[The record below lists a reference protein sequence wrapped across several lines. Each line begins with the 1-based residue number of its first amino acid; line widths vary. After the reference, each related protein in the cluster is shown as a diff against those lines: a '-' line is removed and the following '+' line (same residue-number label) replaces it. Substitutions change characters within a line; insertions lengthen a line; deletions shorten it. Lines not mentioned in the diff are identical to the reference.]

1 MAPPRTATTGRP
13 KVAIVTPSLSRR
25 GGTEKC
31 LSWLAEGLAAH
42 VDVTVIA
49 GEIADL
55 DDAPLVRRRVPMIM
69 RPRLARYVSFLLAN
83 TVLLGVQRLAGRRP
97 YDVILATGGD
107 CLFADVVNAHF
118 CAAAWSDRLRKG
130 DVVLPSTSIRQRL
143 RNAHYR
149 VFLGLATRVER
160 GMYRGR
166 GLRRVVAVSSGTKR
180 ELVRYYGVR
189 AEKIDVVPNMVDE
202 RVRLSPSERARQR
215 RETRSRHGIPEDALV
230 LLFVAAGDFKRKGL
244 QSVLGALA
252 LVPDPLVR
260 LLVVGQEDIDYYLE
274 QSRALGIAERVVFA
288 GHRRD
293 VEGYYAAADCFV
305 YPSAYEAF
313 SLVSLEAAGAGLPLI
328 VTRINGTD
336 ELVVD
341 GENGFFV
348 EATAAS
354 IAARVQMLVDEPD
367 LRRRLSEGARRS
379 SLRFTRERV
388 VEGILQSIAAE
399 GSFSRLRPVPGER

>member
-1 MAPPRTATTGRP
+1 
-13 KVAIVTPSLSRR
+13 VTPSLSWR

-49 GEIADL
+49 GEVVDT
-55 DDAPLVRRRVPMIM
+55 DMSSLVRRRVPMIM
-69 RPRLARYVSFLLAN
+69 RPRLARYVSFLVAN
-83 TVLLGVQRLAGRRP
+83 TVLFGVDRLAGRRR

-118 CAAAWSDRLRKG
+118 CAAAWSDRLHRG
-130 DVVLPSTSIRQRL
+130 DVVLPSTSVRRRL

-149 VFLGLATRVER
+149 VFLGLASRVER
-160 GMYRGR
+160 GMYRQR
-166 GLRRVVAVSSGTKR
+166 GLRRVVAVSAGTKH
-180 ELVRYYGVR
+180 ELIRYYGVR
-189 AEKIDVVPNMVDE
+189 ADRIDVVPNMVDE
-202 RVRLSPSERARQR
+202 RIRLPPSERASQR
-215 RETRSRHGIPEDALV
+215 REIRTRHQVPDDALV

-244 QSVLGALA
+244 QVVLDALA
-252 LVPDPLVR
+252 LVPNPSVR
-260 LLVVGQEDIDYYLE
+260 LLVVGHEDIDYYVE
-274 QSRALGIAERVVFA
+274 RSRALGIADRVVFA
-288 GHRRD
+288 GYRRD
-293 VEGYYAAADCFV
+293 IEGYYAAADCFV

-328 VTRINGTD
+328 VTRINGTE

-348 EATAAS
+348 EATGSSVAAK
-354 IAARVQMLVDEPD
+354 VQLLVDDPE
-367 LRRRLSEGARRS
+367 LHSRLADGARRS

-388 VEGILQSIAAE
+388 VEGILRSIDREASVSKLRSIPSQS
-399 GSFSRLRPVPGER
+399 